1 MLNLVSKEKEKKT
14 CNALYID
21 EKKLYGL
28 SFIVFIYT
36 NNVIQST
43 CQEVYDQ
50 SFTSLW

>member
-1 MLNLVSKEKEKKT
+1 MLVSKEKEKKT
-14 CNALYID
+14 CNPLYMN
-21 EKKLYGL
+21 EKRLYGL